1 MIDAI
6 NWISLLVVAIVSFS
20 VFLLTTKRK
29 TEMSIMTG
37 MVVAMSNA
45 MMSSVVVGTIIG
57 MMIMKMFIPT
67 VVGVL
72 MGMIV
77 GYLTGKP
84 LGFTAII
91 DGMMAGIMG
100 GMMGAM
106 LGVMTMDD
114 HPLFMVLF
122 VDLIYL
128 LMMVLLWGLISKETA
143 NKRNEQDSFHN
154 NAVS

>member
-1 MIDAI
+1 MS
-6 NWISLLVVAIVSFS
+6 WISLIFVAIVSIY
-20 VFLLTTKRK
+20 VFRLTTKRK

-37 MVVAMSNA
+37 MIVAMSNA
-45 MMSSVVVGTIIG
+45 MMSSVVVGTIIA
-57 MMIMKMFIPT
+57 MMIMKMFVPT

-84 LGFTAII
+84 LGFMAII
-91 DGMMAGIMG
+91 DGIMAGIMG

-114 HPLFMVLF
+114 HPLYMVLF
-122 VDLIYL
+122 VDLVYI
-128 LMMVLLWGLISKETA
+128 LMMAFLWGFLSKESA
-143 NKRNEQDSFHN
+143 NKSNDQDSIHHN
-154 NAVS
+154 MVS